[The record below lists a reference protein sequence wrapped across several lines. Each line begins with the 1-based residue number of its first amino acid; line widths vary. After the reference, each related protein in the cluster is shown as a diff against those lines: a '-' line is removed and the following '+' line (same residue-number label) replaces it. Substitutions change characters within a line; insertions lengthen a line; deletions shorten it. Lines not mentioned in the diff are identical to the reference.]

1 MITALANTSRVRI
14 DELISRLDAL
24 EGSLT
29 LNHKHLVDELQA
41 LSVEHDDANAKA
53 IVLFFSAL
61 IKKNT
66 GEINESLI
74 LFKEARKSFEKLGL
88 HDRVVQTINLNGWII
103 GYLQS
108 KYAEGL
114 AYIQKAFALAEQIDY
129 KKGICNSLNNIGTIF
144 YVQGNYTHAMDYFL
158 RSLKIAEEIGNT
170 RLATIAMGNIGNLYD
185 GLKDYPLA
193 LEYQKK
199 ALELAEEGRSN
210 FISNTLSN
218 IGITYFSM
226 GDYNNAFTY
235 QQRAIKIRYETG
247 DKRGIVICLNNLA
260 KIFIKE
266 SKLITAKNYLQKSL
280 ELAEEL
286 GSKSLIVE
294 AKILMGSVLA
304 RSDQFDEA
312 ELYLKETLTM
322 AEELGAL
329 PPRIAITEELYNY
342 YKVNNDY
349 NQALHYHEQM
359 IDLKEQI
366 SNEETHRKIAGMQLA
381 TEIEQKEKDAEIER
395 LKNVE
400 LKKANELI
408 ALEKIKSEKLLLNIL
423 PAEVADELKEKGST
437 NARYFENV
445 TVMFT
450 DFKEFTKL
458 SEKFSPQELVDELH
472 ACFMA
477 FDIIIEKYDLEKI
490 KTIGDAY
497 MAVSGLPVS
506 SSDHAV
512 KMVSAAKEILQ
523 FIKERKAEKGDNA
536 FEIRIG
542 IHSGN
547 VVAGVVGVKKFA
559 YDIWGDTV
567 NIAARMEQ
575 NCEPGQINIS
585 AATYEL
591 IKNDFSCRQ
600 RGKIDVKN
608 KGFVEMFYVTDRS
621 VA

>member
-1 MITALANTSRVRI
+1 MITTTANTSRARI
-14 DELISRLDAL
+14 DELISGLDAL

-29 LNHKHLVDELQA
+29 LNHQHLVDELQA
-41 LSVEHDDANAKA
+41 LSVEFNDAKARA

-66 GEINESLI
+66 GEINGSLV

-108 KYAEGL
+108 NYAEGL
-114 AYIQKAFALAEQIDY
+114 AYIQKALELAEKINY
-129 KKGICNSLNNIGTIF
+129 KKGICNSLNNMGTIF

-158 RSLKIAEEIGNT
+158 RSLKIAEETGNT

-185 GLKDYPLA
+185 GLKNYPLA

-199 ALELAEEGRSN
+199 ALELAEAGRSN

-218 IGITYFSM
+218 IGITYYSM
-226 GDYNNAFTY
+226 GDYKNSLSY
-235 QQRAIKIRYETG
+235 QRKALKIRYETG

-266 SKLITAKNYLQKSL
+266 NKFPKAKDHIKKSL
-280 ELAEEL
+280 ELANEVE
-286 GSKSLIVE
+286 SKSLIVE
-294 AKILMGSVLA
+294 AKILMGSILA
-304 RSDQFDEA
+304 RSNQSAKA
-312 ELYLKETLTM
+312 EKYLKETFAL

-329 PPRIAITEELYNY
+329 PPRIAITEELYQY
-342 YKVNNDY
+342 YKIHND
-349 NQALHYHEQM
+349 NCQALYYHEKM
-359 IDLKEQI
+359 VDLKEQI
-366 SNEETHRKIAGMQLA
+366 YNEETHRKIAGMQLA
-381 TEIEQKEKDAEIER
+381 AEIEQKEKDAEIER

-423 PAEVADELKEKGST
+423 PAEVAEELKEKGST

-445 TVMFT
+445 SVMFT

-458 SEKFSPQELVDELH
+458 SEKLSPQQLVDELNT
-472 ACFMA
+472 CFMA
-477 FDIIIEKYDLEKI
+477 FDKIIENYELEKI

-506 SSDHAV
+506 CPDHAE
-512 KMVSAAKEILQ
+512 KMVKAAREILH
-523 FIKERKAEKGDNA
+523 FINERKTKIGDNA

-547 VVAGVVGVKKFA
+547 VVAGVVGMKKFA

-575 NCEPGQINIS
+575 HCEPGKINIS
-585 AATYEL
+585 ANTYEL
-591 IKNDFSCRQ
+591 IKDQFNCTH
-600 RGKIDVKN
+600 RGKINVKN
-608 KGFVEMFYVTDRS
+608 KGCVEMYYVE
-621 VA
+621 